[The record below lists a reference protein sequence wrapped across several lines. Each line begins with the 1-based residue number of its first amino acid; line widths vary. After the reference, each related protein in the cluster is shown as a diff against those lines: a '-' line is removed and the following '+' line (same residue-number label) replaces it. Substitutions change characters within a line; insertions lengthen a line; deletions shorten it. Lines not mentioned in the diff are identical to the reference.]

1 MIVGR
6 DQIVVRGSY
15 DLCLSTFVQLEFIP
29 TPSKQIIAVVALQD
43 AAGVDQL
50 VIQTEG
56 CSYTDFCIGAAHV
69 LPVKIAV
76 PPHGYSKEEWDL
88 KSLGDR
94 ATILLH
100 EVRDRAVVD
109 GWKIPFFE
117 LLLRALEHTSRLS
130 VIFEVEDTKVTA
142 VEVSFGSMG
151 VDPENGKDLGPRVLR
166 GSPSPCR
173 NISHQFVP
181 TSEGLKT

>member
-6 DQIVVRGSY
+6 EQIVVHGSY
-15 DLCLSTFVQLEFIP
+15 DLCLSTFVQLEFIRA
-29 TPSKQIIAVVALQD
+29 PSRQIIAVVALQN

-50 VIQTEG
+50 VIRTEG
-56 CSYTDFCIGAAHV
+56 CDYTDFCIGAAHV
-69 LPVKIAV
+69 LPVKIKV
-76 PPHGYSKEEWDL
+76 PPHGCSKEEWDL
-88 KSLGDR
+88 KNPGDR
-94 ATILLH
+94 AAILLH
-100 EVRDRAVVD
+100 GVRDRAVMV

-117 LLLRALEHTSRLS
+117 LLLRALEHTSHLS

-151 VDPENGKDLGPRVLR
+151 VDPEDGRDLGPMVLR

-173 NISHQFVP
+173 NISNQFVP